1 MEARFADWSK
11 DACNSFRKADI
22 KPGKNIAWYSF
33 RHTHFTMRLKVETPL
48 QVLVANTNTS
58 MQYIEDHYFHYRT
71 DEETEILSKSRKSH
85 KEADDHLEWTQ

>member
-1 MEARFADWSK
+1 MYNGLLPYYMSAS
-11 DACNSFRKADI
+11 DI
-22 KPGKNIAWYSF
+22 SNYWKNHNNTAQSPII
-33 RHTHFTMRLKVETPL
+33 VP
-48 QVLVANTNTS
+48 VANTNTS